1 MENVTFYIS
10 RANISCTSKQV
21 HAVFKQIFNL
31 QNDDSI
37 IVKYIQHV
45 SFYTDEQYKSF
56 TIYIQCVNLVEYYNS
71 NIFSIVKL
79 IQINQCM
86 VISYGE
92 HSHECWKVT
101 QREHFKPT
109 IMTLYEAKKNGYNV
123 K

>member
-21 HAVFKQIFNL
+21 HDVFRQLFNL
-31 QNDDSI
+31 QNNDSI

-45 SFYTDEQYKSF
+45 SYSTDDQYKSF
-56 TIYIQCVNLVEYYNS
+56 TIYIQCTDLTEYYNS
-71 NIFSIVKL
+71 NIISIVKL
-79 IQINQCM
+79 IQINKCM

-92 HSHECWKVT
+92 HSHECWKIT
-101 QREHFKPT
+101 QREQFKPS
-109 IMTLYEAKKNGYNV
+109 IMSLYEAKKNGYNV